1 MIGPQYAESDRTR
14 PADWTN
20 LNACEPKPTWN
31 RRYFEA
37 VKVGAAAVIFLIGL
51 STAYAAEK
59 PIAAEHNPP
68 GDIPDTQAFVTY
80 DSPEGFTI
88 KVPEGWARS
97 AGYGFVRFADKYNM
111 IEITVSPLTTAP
123 TSASVK
129 ASQVPQIE
137 SAGRAVKLGKIKEVK
152 VTSGAAILITYTS
165 NSEPN
170 QVTNKQVRLKHD
182 RYLFYKDG
190 KLASLDMSA
199 PQGADNVDDWLLM
212 ANAFKW
218 K

>member
-1 MIGPQYAESDRTR
+1 MIGHHCAVGGRLKLVDRT
-14 PADWTN
+14 N
-20 LNACEPKPTWN
+20 SNAREPTCHQG
-31 RRYFEA
+31 FFSTA
-37 VKVGAAAVIFLIGL
+37 KVSAAAVFFLIAL
-51 STAYAAEK
+51 STADAAER

-88 KVPEGWARS
+88 KVPEGWARVDAS
-97 AGYGFVRFADKYNM
+97 GSVQFSDKYNT
-111 IEITVSPLTTAP
+111 INIVVARQAAVP
-123 TSASVK
+123 TPASVK
-129 ASQVPQIE
+129 VAQAPEIE

-152 VTSGAAILITYTS
+152 VASGSAILITYTS

-170 QVTNKQVRLKHD
+170 QVTNKQVRLEHD

-212 ANAFKW
+212 ANAFRW